1 MTSTSPGDARR
12 LAYRAPAQLGG
23 RRGPEQRDSPRRGRR
38 PRGAGR
44 RLRTAVG
51 FLLPAGVILTVFVV
65 WPMIS
70 ALRLSFTDASGF
82 GEVRNVGVANYL
94 RVFTDPQVR
103 SALGNTV
110 LYAGLFTPTAV
121 VVALGLALLLN
132 HPRLPFRGLFRTA
145 LFLPFVVSLAV
156 AALAWSYL
164 IDPQVGLVHYWL
176 RGVGVDLGNVLQDPT
191 LAMPAVAFVAVWKS
205 FGFYMVIFIA
215 GLQDVP
221 ASLYEA
227 AKMDGAGPL
236 GRFRNVTVPLL
247 SNTTAFVLIFALIA
261 ALQAFDQ
268 IYVMTGG
275 GPYGSTQ
282 TIVMEIYRSGFRRL
296 ELGFASALS
305 YVLLIGTLLLS
316 LAQFAFFGRREHER
330 I

>member
-1 MTSTSPGDARR
+1 MTHPDAGRR
-12 LAYRAPAQLGG
+12 PAYRAPASLGG
-23 RRGPEQRDSPRRGRR
+23 RRGP
-38 PRGAGR
+38 RGAGR
-44 RLRTAVG
+44 RQRTAIG
-51 FLLPAGVILTVFVV
+51 FLLPALAILAAFVA
-65 WPMIS
+65 WPMVS

-82 GEVRNVGVANYL
+82 GQANAVGLENYL
-94 RVFTDPQVR
+94 RVFQDPQILD
-103 SALGNTV
+103 ALGNTV
-110 LYAGLFTPTAV
+110 LYATLFTPTAV

-132 HPRLPFRGLFRTA
+132 SPRLPFRGLFRTA

-164 IDPQVGLVHYWL
+164 IDPQVGLVHHWL
-176 RGVGVDLGNVLQDPT
+176 AGIGIDLGNVLQDPD
-191 LAMPAVAFVAVWKS
+191 LAMPAVALVAVWKN
-205 FGFYMVIFIA
+205 FGFYMVIFLA

-236 GRFRNVTVPLL
+236 TRFRHVTLPMM

-282 TIVMEIYRSGFRRL
+282 TIVMEIYRSGFREL

-316 LAQFAFFGRREHER
+316 LAQFAYFGRREHER